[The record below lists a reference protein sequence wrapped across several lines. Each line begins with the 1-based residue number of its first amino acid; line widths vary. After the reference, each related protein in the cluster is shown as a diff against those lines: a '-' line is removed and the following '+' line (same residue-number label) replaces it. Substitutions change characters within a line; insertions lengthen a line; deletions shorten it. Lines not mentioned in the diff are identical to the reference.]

1 MKTLIIIPARNEE
14 EQLGKVLDRIAE
26 NYPQLPVLVVNDAST
41 DATSRVAALRTN
53 VRLIDLPFWM
63 GYGGALQTAY
73 KFALREGF
81 DAIVQIDGDGQHDPV
96 SIARLLGG
104 LEHADLVVGS
114 RFLERAN
121 LYSMPFVRR
130 LGCRVLSWLAKRL
143 TGLTITDPTSGFQAL
158 NRKALSVAV
167 EDHYPLDYPDVDVLI
182 LMHRFHLRV
191 IEIPVIMYPSTQQ
204 HQMHEGRQIWYYGL
218 KMLLSVFVMM
228 VRKA

>member
-1 MKTLIIIPARNEE
+1 MKTLVIIPARNEE
-14 EQLGKVLDRIAE
+14 LQLGKVLDRIAE
-26 NYPQLPVLVVNDAST
+26 NYPDLPVLVVNDAST
-41 DATSRVAALRTN
+41 DATSGVAAIRNN
-53 VRLIDLPFWM
+53 VWVIDLPFWM

-81 DAIVQIDGDGQHDPV
+81 EAIVQMDGDGQHD
-96 SIARLLGG
+96 SSFIASLLAG
-104 LEHADLVVGS
+104 LEQADLVVGS

-121 LYSMPFVRR
+121 LYSMTAMRR

-143 TGLTITDPTSGFQAL
+143 TGLTITDPTSGYQAL
-158 NRKALSVAV
+158 NRKALAIAA

-191 IEIPVIMYPSTQQ
+191 IEIPVIMYPSTEKR
-204 HQMHEGRQIWYYGL
+204 QMHEGLQVWYYGL

-228 VRKA
+228 LRRA